1 MLHTNTDRPVEK
13 YEIAPLALAM
23 NDSFISICL
32 AFGPIPPLLAAYR
45 TAQHIIQAVP
55 PNGSPLLQLPHM
67 TALIAK
73 GIEGPNTKLHMTV
86 QQFMD
91 MPEYQRRKLATDQPG
106 VLNPKQYNDAMAV
119 ARQIP
124 HLKVE
129 KVFFKVMGE
138 KYITTGSLVQFVV
151 KGRVVPPGTANVPEV
166 NELDLEDVD
175 PDEGDIDAIL
185 GRKPPKNS
193 KAKQV
198 EGAGTEAPFTA
209 DEKPVQ
215 PPLAYAPY
223 FARDHSPRWHLFLS
237 ESKQNRVAVPPL
249 IITTFAKPIFE
260 ESGRPTFHMQTMKL
274 QFQAPP
280 QAGHYTFVM
289 HLVCDS
295 YIGMDSQVDAT
306 LVVEDSNKAVEMDSE
321 DEISE
326 PDEGMSSLLPFFPP
340 PVAIGFVRLLTT
352 GGIDSLA
359 GQMNALK
366 TGGLGGAP
374 PKKARK
380 RVPREEESSD
390 DESDTEGEAGGGE
403 TSETDTDT
411 DTDAE

>member
-1 MLHTNTDRPVEK
+1 MD
-13 YEIAPLALAM
+13 
-23 NDSFISICL
+23 DSFISICL
-32 AFGPIPPLLAAYR
+32 AYGPIPPLLAAYR

-67 TALIAK
+67 TASIAK
-73 GIEGPNTKLHMTV
+73 AIEGPNTKRHLTV

-91 MPEYQRRKLATDQPG
+91 MPEYQRRKLATDRPG
-106 VLNPKQYNDAMAV
+106 VLSPKQYNDAMAV

-129 KVFFKVMGE
+129 KAFFKVMGE

-151 KGRVVPPGTANVPEV
+151 KARVVPPGTANVPEV

-175 PDEGDIDAIL
+175 PEEGDIDAIL

-193 KAKQV
+193 KAKQLD
-198 EGAGTEAPFTA
+198 GAKAPSTA
-209 DEKPVQ
+209 EEKPVQ

-237 ESKQNRVAVPPL
+237 ESKQNRVAVPPFT
-249 IITTFAKPIFE
+249 ITTLPKPMFE
-260 ESGRPTFHMQTMKL
+260 DSGRPTFNVQTLKL

-280 QAGHYTFVM
+280 QAGNYTFVM

-295 YIGMDSQVDAT
+295 YIGMDSKVEAT
-306 LVVEDSNKAVEMDSE
+306 LVVEDSNKAVEMESE

-326 PDEGMSSLLPFFPP
+326 PDEGMCFLLVCQPLNQPEWMC
-340 PVAIGFVRLLTT
+340 VD
-352 GGIDSLA
+352 DSL
-359 GQMNALK
+359 
-366 TGGLGGAP
+366 
-374 PKKARK
+374 R
-380 RVPREEESSD
+380 
-390 DESDTEGEAGGGE
+390 DEVY
-403 TSETDTDT
+403 
-411 DTDAE
+411 